1 MGQGYRITCRHCGHQ
16 FERWYGFGFA
26 IAGTIYCNC
35 CGKAKNYKGSDERR
49 TVLNQVC
56 ECGGRY
62 EDDARGTCPSCGV
75 VLKDNGVDYE
85 EQKYCMWD

>member
-35 CGKAKNYKGSDERR
+35 CGKAKSYKGSDERR
-49 TVLNQVC
+49 AVLNQAVWC
-56 ECGGRY
+56 SKTTVSIMMNSSTACGIKLG
-62 EDDARGTCPSCGV
+62 
-75 VLKDNGVDYE
+75 K
-85 EQKYCMWD
+85 